1 MHFAQDFSPKHN
13 AKISIIIYLTKFFL
27 KKSFCEGEIYKKS
40 CLIID
45 FDNICGQHFS
55 LLYTISRSNVL
66 QNDNMAG
73 HKGACPSS
81 PSKNL
86 NTFQIFWADF

>member
-13 AKISIIIYLTKFFL
+13 AKIGIIIYLTKFFL
-27 KKSFCEGEIYKKS
+27 KKVFVREKFIKKV
-40 CLIID
+40 
-45 FDNICGQHFS
+45 
-55 LLYTISRSNVL
+55 VL

-73 HKGACPSS
+73 RKGACPSS